1 VISIKHDIARIGRN
15 AGRIEKQLPFTT
27 ALALTRTI
35 NLVQKAEIAEM
46 RDVFDRPTPFTLNS
60 TYAKGA
66 NKQNLRAE
74 MGFKDQASGIS
85 ANKFLKAQ
93 IGGGVRRLKRFE
105 IAMRNAGIMPN
116 GYVAVPGT
124 GANIDAY
131 GNMSRG
137 QINQIL
143 SYFKVQ
149 AGTLGY
155 NRASSERSKRGIER
169 RLAKQKSAQGVVY
182 FIGSPG
188 DGKLPFGIWQR
199 ITFGKGYSAIK
210 PIVIFQ
216 RFAAYEKRFDFYYV
230 GEITVRKHFPNE
242 FSRALASTIKGV
254 IL

>member
-1 VISIKHDIARIGRN
+1 VIVVKTDIKQALRDVAV
-15 AGRIEKQLPFTT
+15 AQKELPF
-27 ALALTRTI
+27 AIAVALTKTAQI
-35 NLVQKAEIAEM
+35 IQQEEIKEM
-46 RDVFDRPTPFTLNS
+46 RDVFDRPTPYTLNS
-60 TYAKGA
+60 TYIKTA
-66 NKQNLRAE
+66 NKRNLQAE
-74 MGFKDQASGIS
+74 VGFKDLTAGTPAS
-85 ANKFLKAQ
+85 KFLKPQ
-93 IGGGVRRLKRFE
+93 IDGGLRRLKRFE

-116 GYVAVPGT
+116 GYVAVPGS
-124 GANIDAY
+124 GANIDSY

-169 RLAKQKSAQGVVY
+169 RLAKQKAAHGVVY
-182 FIGSPG
+182 FIGSPA

-216 RFAAYEKRFDFYYV
+216 RFAVYKKQFDFYYV
-230 GEITVRKHFPNE
+230 GEITVRKHFAIE